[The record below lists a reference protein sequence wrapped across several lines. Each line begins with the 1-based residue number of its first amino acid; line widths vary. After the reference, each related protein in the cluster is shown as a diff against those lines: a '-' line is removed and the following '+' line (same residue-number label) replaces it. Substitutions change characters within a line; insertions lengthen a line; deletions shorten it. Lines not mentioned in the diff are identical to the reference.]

1 MLLILQQRYYV
12 LRQLQNAPAE
22 ARSTTSPGFLTTVG
36 LDWEW
41 DTVRSRDIELHE
53 RPVGEE
59 LRNCIDE

>member
-12 LRQLQNAPAE
+12 LRQLQNENAE

-41 DTVRSRDIELHE
+41 DTVQSRAVELHE
-53 RPVGEE
+53 RPVNIEE
-59 LRNCIDE
+59 RNCIG